1 MKRFY
6 KEASVAALG
15 GGFTIE
21 LDGKPVRTPA
31 KAALLVPS
39 RALAD
44 GMAAEWQAQ
53 GDKVVAS
60 LLPLTSLANAAIDI
74 AGRRRTDLIN
84 ETVKYAETDLVCYR
98 ADHPP
103 ALVARQHDAW
113 QPFIDWATSRF
124 DAPLTVTSGVTPVAQ
139 PAPSLSALRRAVEHY
154 DDMTLT
160 ALQLATTACGSLIVG
175 LALIEGRI
183 DAETA
188 FAVAQLEETF
198 EIEQWGED
206 AEQTKRRAALQ
217 DDIALVGRFV
227 TLLRG

>member
-1 MKRFY
+1 
-6 KEASVAALG
+6 
-15 GGFTIE
+15 
-21 LDGKPVRTPA
+21 
-31 KAALLVPS
+31 
-39 RALAD
+39 
-44 GMAAEWQAQ
+44 
-53 GDKVVAS
+53 
-60 LLPLTSLANAAIDI
+60 
-74 AGRRRTDLIN
+74 
-84 ETVKYAETDLVCYR
+84 
-98 ADHPP
+98 
-103 ALVARQHDAW
+103 
-113 QPFIDWATSRF
+113 
-124 DAPLTVTSGVTPVAQ
+124 
-139 PAPSLSALRRAVEHY
+139 
-154 DDMTLT
+154 MTLT